1 LLDFLRGILY
11 LSYVIN
17 DKDMENLIGQMVH
30 VVVSKGGKSATKLL
44 KVCKVKARSVL
55 FIEVDKENRK
65 NTFRKFKVKNVEK
78 VGTKTDGGTFVLI
91 EDGVLPDKW
100 ESSWDA
106 IGTNPTP
113 SYARPYYSNHSKGW
127 SATIRPARGSSMDAL
142 AVSVSTRSTTNS
154 SAGFPMV

>member
-1 LLDFLRGILY
+1 
-11 LSYVIN
+11 
-17 DKDMENLIGQMVH
+17 MENLIGQMVN
-30 VVVSKGGKSATKLL
+30 VCVSKGGKTATKLL

-65 NTFRKFKVKNVEK
+65 NIFRKVK
-78 VGTKTDGGTFVLI
+78 TKDITSQGVANDIPYVYI
-91 EDGVLPDKW
+91 KDGVLPDKW
-100 ESSWDA
+100 ESSWDV

-113 SYARPYYSNHSKGW
+113 SYARPHYSNHSKGW

-154 SAGFPMV
+154 AAGFPMV

>member
-1 LLDFLRGILY
+1 
-11 LSYVIN
+11 
-17 DKDMENLIGQMVH
+17 MENLIGQMVH

-65 NTFRKFKVKNVEK
+65 NTFRKVKIKDITSQGVANDIPYVYIK
-78 VGTKTDGGTFVLI
+78 
-91 EDGVLPDKW
+91 DGVLPDKW

-106 IGTNPTP
+106 IGTTPTP

-154 SAGFPMV
+154 AAGFPMV

>member
-1 LLDFLRGILY
+1 
-11 LSYVIN
+11 
-17 DKDMENLIGQMVH
+17 MENLIGQMVN
-30 VVVSKGGKSATKLL
+30 VCVSKGDKTATKLL

-55 FIEVDKENRK
+55 FIEVDKEKRI
-65 NTFRKFKVKNVEK
+65 NTFRKVK
-78 VGTKTDGGTFVLI
+78 TKDITSQGVANDI
-91 EDGVLPDKW
+91 PYMYIKDGVLPDKW

-154 SAGFPMV
+154 AAGFPMV